1 MIKINLLPRKAHKT
15 SRRFH
20 IYVFLSVFVI
30 NLLVIAGI
38 YFINTRDIARY
49 RSTIESAKKEI
60 ASLDKIYKEYLW
72 IEKEKKEI
80 ERRINAIEGLKE
92 GRALAAR
99 TLHDMSN
106 VIKERIW
113 LRTFKKTDNV
123 FEIEG
128 RSMENESISDF
139 VETISK
145 IPYLKNVELKRVE
158 DINEEGLVIKKFL
171 IQGNIAL

>member
-1 MIKINLLPRKAHKT
+1 MIKINLLPRKAHK
-15 SRRFH
+15 SLHRFH
-20 IYVFLSVFVI
+20 IYAFILVFII
-30 NLLVIAGI
+30 NLSIIAGI
-38 YFINTRDIARY
+38 YFSNVRDIAQY
-49 RSTIESAKKEI
+49 RSAIENAKKEI
-60 ASLDKIYKEYLW
+60 ASLDKVYKEYLQ

-80 ERRINAIEGLKE
+80 ERRIKAIEGLKE

-99 TLHDMSN
+99 TLYDMSN

-113 LRTFKKTDNV
+113 LRTFRKTDNT

-139 VETISK
+139 VETIST
-145 IPYLKNVELKRVE
+145 IPYLKNVELKKVE

-171 IQGNIAL
+171 VQGNIAL